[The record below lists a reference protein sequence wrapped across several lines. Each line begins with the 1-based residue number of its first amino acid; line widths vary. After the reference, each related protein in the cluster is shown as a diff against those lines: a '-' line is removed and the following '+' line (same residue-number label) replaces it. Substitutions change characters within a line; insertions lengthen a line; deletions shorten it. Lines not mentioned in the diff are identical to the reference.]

1 MDYQEELERVEQS
14 VSDIE
19 EAIEYLKSAGSMED
33 VIGELTDRLNAL
45 KGTMNTIRR
54 EVEAQEDMETDG
66 LRREYFASV
75 M

>member
-33 VIGELTDRLNAL
+33 VIAELTDRLNAL

-54 EVEAQEDMETDG
+54 EVEAQEDRETEG
-66 LRREYFASV
+66 LRREYFAAV